1 MFRKIGEQAKD
12 ACTSCPDLIRYF
24 EKIKMV
30 VNPVVSLTRSV
41 VAAVIAETLLG
52 CTMLVDPALPNVL
65 RGGRIVGRNFPF
77 ETKPM
82 VNVSSEMLIFKVR
95 NKLNREPVP
104 PPQ

>member
-65 RGGRIVGRNFPF
+65 RGGRIRLAGIWIYVKRSV
-77 ETKPM
+77 ERLEL
-82 VNVSSEMLIFKVR
+82 S
-95 NKLNREPVP
+95 
-104 PPQ
+104 